1 MSWWDFTAGWVG
13 GSAGVMAG
21 HPLDTVKVRQQAL
34 ARAGML
40 EVVRDT
46 ARKEGARGFF
56 KGMMYPLL
64 TAGAINS
71 IFFGVYGVT
80 LAQLEVGDT

>member
-1 MSWWDFTAGWVG
+1 MCGFIV
-13 GSAGVMAG
+13 
-21 HPLDTVKVRQQAL
+21 PRVRQPLYWLPFEQGHEGTGHRHL
-34 ARAGML
+34 LSRAHDGL
-40 EVVRDT
+40 DEVVRDT
-46 ARKEGARGFF
+46 ARKEGTRGFF

-80 LAQLEVGDT
+80 LAQLEV